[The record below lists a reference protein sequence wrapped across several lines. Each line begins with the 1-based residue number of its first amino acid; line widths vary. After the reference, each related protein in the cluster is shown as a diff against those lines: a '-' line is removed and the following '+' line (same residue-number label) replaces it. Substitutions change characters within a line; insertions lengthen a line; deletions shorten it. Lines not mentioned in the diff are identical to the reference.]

1 MKQIAL
7 IAFLK
12 AKKLS
17 LGGDRAIV
25 KNLKYLL
32 SFTLLAV
39 VTTLFSVWLAANG
52 ITFVFSLASIGFPQ
66 NLWFVVINGILLG
79 LFLVFIKFRRRIA
92 RLPSSIY
99 LAFIVALY
107 IEMYGFP
114 LTMYL
119 IASIFGFSNV
129 ATLWYLLSPFT
140 GYDLFVS
147 IFLGVILPISN
158 IIILS
163 SIFLIVFGWRRIFKA
178 KGQLVTT
185 GVYGQVRHPQYLG
198 FILLTFGIDFLWVTF
213 STLILWPILVFLYY
227 RLAKEEKKMMQEKYG
242 DDYRKYASETL
253 MLIPKLRKLFSELK
267 Q

>member
-1 MKQIAL
+1 M
-7 IAFLK
+7 
-12 AKKLS
+12 
-17 LGGDRAIV
+17 

-32 SFTLLAV
+32 GFIVIAV
-39 VTTLFSVWLAANG
+39 VTTLISVWLAANG
-52 ITFVFSLASIGFPQ
+52 LTFVFSIASIGFPE
-66 NLWFVVINGILLG
+66 NLWLVLINGILLG
-79 LFLVFIKFRRRIA
+79 LFLVFIKFRRRVA

-119 IASIFGFSNV
+119 IASAFGFNNA
-129 ATLWYLLSPFT
+129 ATLWYLISPFT

-158 IIILS
+158 VIILS
-163 SIFLIVFGWRRIFKA
+163 SIFLIVFGWRKIFKA
-178 KGQLVTT
+178 KGQLVTD
-185 GVYGQVRHPQYLG
+185 GIYRHVRHPQYLG

-227 RLAKEEKKMMQEKYG
+227 RLAKEEENIMEEKFGDQYRQYAKEVPRLFPNLKK
-242 DDYRKYASETL
+242 
-253 MLIPKLRKLFSELK
+253 LISELK
-267 Q
+267 E